1 MESNV
6 GSLDSTVRVAVGAVA
21 GTASLAILGGAVPGT
36 PLVALVLG
44 VVAVALLATGL
55 LGTCGLYSLLGVDT
69 R

>member
-21 GTASLAILGGAVPGT
+21 GAASLAILGGAVPGT